1 MRFMM
6 MLPAPPDVLEKIG
19 NRPDP
24 ELFAAMHRYND
35 EMRKAGVLL
44 LAEGLVP
51 PSKGV
56 RLKAQGG
63 KKVVMDGPF
72 AEAKEVIAGFWLI
85 QAKSLEE
92 AIEWAQRCPLPEPGE
107 MVIRQ
112 VFEQG
117 DFPAELP
124 NQGGKG

>member
-6 MLPAPPDVLEKIG
+6 ILPAPPAVLEKID

-24 ELFAAMHRYND
+24 ELFVAMHKYND

-56 RLKAQGG
+56 RLKAKGG
-63 KKVVMDGPF
+63 KKVVMDGPY

-107 MVIRQ
+107 IEIRQ
-112 VFEQG
+112 VFERG
-117 DFPAELP
+117 DFPPEL
-124 NQGGKG
+124 QKHGTK

>member
-1 MRFMM
+1 M
-6 MLPAPPDVLEKIG
+6 
-19 NRPDP
+19 
-24 ELFAAMHRYND
+24 
-35 EMRKAGVLL
+35 
-44 LAEGLVP
+44 
-51 PSKGV
+51 
-56 RLKAQGG
+56 
-63 KKVVMDGPF
+63 
-72 AEAKEVIAGFWLI
+72 IAGFWLI

-124 NQGGKG
+124 KQGGKG